1 MSRLLK
7 PGMAIC
13 CIYVVAAWILLQM
26 GMALSHHISDVE
38 LKPDMGL
45 VIQDMLF
52 DLIVGHSFFETVF
65 IVLIGLTCVRMIIY
79 IGRHLYASHK
89 WKAFVKV
96 QIHPRLTIKWT
107 RKYKKWHTPIDVIR
121 EQQPLALAIGML
133 RPRIVISTGLLD
145 MLSVEEVHAVLLHER
160 YHCTQR
166 HPLKKWFAAMIITSM
181 PYMSVLKGLG
191 HYYDIWIE
199 LLADRYAIT
208 HTNSTYTISTAL
220 LKLVQTQR
228 FATPYQGVSFSDT
241 AINYRLSQLI
251 HPEQSINVPMV
262 SLRSIC
268 TSGTVLIV
276 ISMIIF
282 FQCL

>member
-1 MSRLLK
+1 MSSLLK
-7 PGMAIC
+7 PSMAIC

-38 LKPDMGL
+38 LQPDMWL
-45 VIQDMLF
+45 VIQNMLF
-52 DLIVGHSFFETVF
+52 DLVVGHSFFETVF
-65 IVLIGLTCVRMIIY
+65 ILLIGLTCLRMLTY
-79 IGRHLYASHK
+79 MGRHLYASYN
-89 WKAFVKV
+89 WYTYAKV
-96 QIHPRLTIKWT
+96 RMHPRLTTQWT
-107 RKYKKWHTPIDVIR
+107 RKYKKWHTHIDVIR
-121 EQQPLALAIGML
+121 EQQPVAFVIGMIH
-133 RPRIVISTGLLD
+133 PRIVISTGLLD
-145 MLSVEEVHAVLLHER
+145 MLSLEEVHAVLLHER

-166 HPLKKWFAAMIITSM
+166 HPLKKWLATMIITSM
-181 PYMSVLKGLG
+181 PYMSILKGLG

-208 HTNSTYTISTAL
+208 QTNSTYTIGTAL

-228 FATPYQGVSFSDT
+228 FVNPCQGVSFSDT

-251 HPEQSINVPMV
+251 NPEQSIEVPMV
-262 SLRSIC
+262 SLRSVC

-282 FQCL
+282 FQCI